1 MRKEQIERAERKN
14 RTQEKEMQEHEEC
27 EKIAEMGHARNH
39 DTGTIGKGQ
48 LNSMIR
54 MNRAQE

>member
-1 MRKEQIERAERKN
+1 MKDWYERTGCRKRKKKCRN
-14 RTQEKEMQEHEEC
+14 MSNAKNYRNGTCEE
-27 EKIAEMGHARNH
+27 GNH
-39 DTGTIGKGQ
+39 DIRKIGKGQ